1 MMEKR
6 RVDYLDMVKGIGI
19 ILVVAGHS
27 QYLAKN
33 ALTVIYSFHMPLFFI
48 VSGMVSCY
56 IGEEKRSMKQILKK
70 KLCSLMI
77 PYAVFSLIYL
87 AIYGGYFCH
96 VAGYLTSETIK
107 EYAVQAVSLDGMS
120 VLWFLSALFFAE
132 LLFLGVR
139 KIYGKRVTYLIMA
152 ILTIVACLLKPQVLG
167 MLPTQTLWQKG
178 ITGFVSAL
186 LRGVVGAGFLALGYA
201 TMELFSWLD
210 EKWYREKIT
219 DQRKRKLCRAAELL
233 TGILCWGLTVL
244 LSLYN
249 GNVELRSMTFG
260 SLPIYFLCAYMGS
273 LSLILICRS
282 LPRQRW
288 LAYLGTN
295 SLIIMVTHLDCQ
307 FMLAAIR
314 VGQFFVSISPYAKW
328 YCLYFGIALGMTVL
342 ELAAI
347 YAINHFAPFLIGKPY
362 PKKHS

>member
-1 MMEKR
+1 MLKKR

-48 VSGMVSCY
+48 ISGMVSCH
-56 IGEEKRSMKQILKK
+56 IGEEKCPMRQILKK
-70 KLCSLMI
+70 KLRSLMI
-77 PYAVFSLIYL
+77 PYTVFSLIYL

-96 VAGYLTSETIK
+96 VAGYLTPETIK
-107 EYAVQAVSLDGMS
+107 AYAVQALSLDGMS

-139 KIYGKRVTYLIMA
+139 KLYGKRVTYLIVG
-152 ILTIVACLLKPQVLG
+152 ILTIVMCLLKPQIFE

-178 ITGFVSAL
+178 IAGFVSTL

-201 TMELFSWLD
+201 TMELLTWLD

-219 DQRKRKLCRAAELL
+219 DPRKRKLCRAAELL
-233 TGILCWGLTVL
+233 TGILCLGLTVL

-260 SLPIYFLCAYMGS
+260 SLPIYFLCAYTGT

-288 LAYLGTN
+288 LAYLGAN